1 MIDSDD
7 RWLSVEEAKD
17 VIGASAS
24 SVRGLIRDRK
34 IAAIQHAPGGKYR
47 VRHSECLRY
56 LASLS
61 MNSTAA

>member
-24 SVRGLIRDRK
+24 SVRGLIRDGK
-34 IAAIQHAPGGKYR
+34 ITAIQHAAGGKYR
-47 VRHSECLRY
+47 IRYSECARY
-56 LASLS
+56 LSSLTTTS
-61 MNSTAA
+61 PAA